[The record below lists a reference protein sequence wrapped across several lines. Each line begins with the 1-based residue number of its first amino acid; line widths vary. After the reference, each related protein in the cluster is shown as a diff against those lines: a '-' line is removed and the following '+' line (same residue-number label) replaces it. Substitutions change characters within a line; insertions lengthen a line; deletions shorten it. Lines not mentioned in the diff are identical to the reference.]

1 MHCARLILIS
11 SFLLS
16 FANFALSQTNDLT
29 HRPQL
34 ARSYGDTPL
43 AFELNQG
50 QAPAEIQFL
59 SHSTGSSVE
68 LGTDR
73 AVFTLS
79 QKDMGNPHSDG

>member
-29 HRPQL
+29 HRPQ
-34 ARSYGDTPL
+34 
-43 AFELNQG
+43 
-50 QAPAEIQFL
+50 
-59 SHSTGSSVE
+59 
-68 LGTDR
+68 